1 MRCHLPSIRI
11 FLLALSL
18 ILLPL
23 AGTASAASALTM
35 GAHGPEV
42 VELQQQLQRTGYR
55 ITSVDGI
62 FGKETKRAVLEF
74 QRDQH
79 MKITGTVDRST
90 WRALKKAPNSAHGA
104 AITADA
110 QQAEKYPLPTAGSQR
125 NVPESQ
131 PFLASAKVNAL
142 LATAKKYIG
151 VPYKFG
157 GNTPKAFDCSGY
169 LEYVFAQNGMK
180 IPRTA
185 DEQYKL
191 GRRTTSVSQLVPG
204 DLVFFTTYEPGA
216 SHCGIY
222 LGGGKFIHASS
233 SHGIR
238 IDELSNS
245 YWQPRYYGG
254 KHIVQ

>member
-1 MRCHLPSIRI
+1 MRTYSYLRI
-11 FLLALSL
+11 FLLSAGLL
-18 ILLPL
+18 FLPL
-23 AGTASAASALTM
+23 ANTASAASVLM
-35 GAHGPEV
+35 SGAHGHEV
-42 VELQQQLQRTGYR
+42 IELQQQLRRTGYR

-62 FGKETKRAVLEF
+62 FGRETKRAVLEF

-79 MKITGTVDRST
+79 MKITGSVDRAT
-90 WRALKKAPNSAHGA
+90 WRALRKAPDSAHSSS
-104 AITADA
+104 ITADA
-110 QQAEKYPLPTAGSQR
+110 EQSQKYPLPSSRQSS
-125 NVPESQ
+125 VPESQ
-131 PFLASAKVNAL
+131 PFLAQTKVNAL
-142 LATAKKYIG
+142 LTTAKKYIG
-151 VPYKFG
+151 VPYQFG
-157 GNTPKAFDCSGY
+157 GTTPKAFDCSGY
-169 LEYVFAQNGMK
+169 LQYVFAENGMK

-191 GRRTTSVSQLVPG
+191 GRRTVSAAQLVPG

-233 SHGIR
+233 SRGIR
-238 IDELSNS
+238 IDELSNA